1 MLKQLV
7 REHSNKASELKQNKR
22 TTIEEYQKWMEYPLT
37 QYLYASIGREYYK
50 ALGNLGQQ
58 NEFFLSKIED
68 ILDVKKH
75 MIRKTATEMQEK
87 HDE

>member
-7 REHSNKASELKQNKR
+7 RDNSAKASELKQSKR
-22 TTIEEYQKWMEYPLT
+22 VTTEEYQKWMEHPLT
-37 QYLYASIGREYYK
+37 QYLYASINREYFK

-68 ILDVKKH
+68 VLDVKKY
-75 MIRKTATEMQEK
+75 MVRNTATEMQEK
-87 HDE
+87 NDD